1 MPNRPKPLGIVSV
14 AGDLALLPCICGAVM
29 LEEVTLGDMDNTC
42 RNGSDKGLLLS
53 TGEQESGLGVHIIL
67 EQLESTACA

>member
-1 MPNRPKPLGIVSV
+1 
-14 AGDLALLPCICGAVM
+14 M

-53 TGEQESGLGVHIIL
+53 TGEQESGLGVHIIP